1 MNYYAHHLGDYARDT
16 AHLTMLEHGAYRTL
30 LDRYYSTET
39 GIPADQ
45 VYRISRARSREE
57 RQAVDAVLADFFTL
71 EDGVWI
77 NKRAQ
82 EEINKAA
89 AKKPDADKKR
99 DNDKERQRRARERR
113 KGLFESLSAMGIHM
127 RWNATTEELQAA
139 IDAEE
144 LQAAI
149 DAEELQAAI
158 DAEESAERH
167 AHVTR
172 DSTTRHAPVT
182 VDNTCTKTPIN
193 QYLKPNPLASGLP
206 TSGPPTP
213 AGAVCARLRRAGI
226 SAVNP
231 SHPRLLTLIE
241 AGCTEDEFADVAAE
255 AGGKGFAWILA
266 TVEGRRRDAA
276 AAGPVV
282 GTGGVKPRQ
291 SGRQAAISN
300 YAAEAAMARGEPPNE
315 HAAGVSPAID
325 GESVRVA

>member
-30 LDRYYSTET
+30 LDRYYSTEA

-71 EDGVWI
+71 EDGTWI

-89 AKKPDADKKR
+89 AKRPETDKKR

-144 LQAAI
+144 
-149 DAEELQAAI
+149 
-158 DAEESAERH
+158 SAERH

-172 DSTTRHAPVT
+172 DSTTHHAPVT
-182 VDNTCTKTPIN
+182 VDNTCTNTPITNN
-193 QYLKPNPLASGLP
+193 QEKDLKPNPLASGLP

-213 AGAVCARLRRAGI
+213 AGAVCARLRRAGVA
-226 SAVNP
+226 AVNP

-255 AGGKGFAWILA
+255 AAGKGFAWILA

-276 AAGPVV
+276 TAGPVA
-282 GTGGVKPRQ
+282 GTSGIKPRQ
-291 SGRQAAISN
+291 NGRQAAISS
-300 YAAEAAMARGEPPNE
+300 YAAEAAIARGEFPNE
-315 HAAGVSPAID
+315 RSAAITPAID

>member
-30 LDRYYSTET
+30 LDRYYSTEA

-57 RQAVDAVLADFFTL
+57 KQAVDAVLADFFTL

-113 KGLFESLSAMGIHM
+113 KVLFEALSAMGIHM
-127 RWNATTEELQAA
+127 RWNATTDELQAA
-139 IDAEE
+139 LDSEK
-144 LQAAI
+144 
-149 DAEELQAAI
+149 
-158 DAEESAERH
+158 SAERH
-167 AHVTR
+167 APVTR
-172 DSTTRHAPVT
+172 DSSTCHAPVT
-182 VDNTCTKTPIN
+182 VDNTCTKTPITNN